1 MGCLMKL
8 YYYGYYRFQV
18 IGAVFWWCV
27 IALFQHFVVGMMP
40 ILDFPLKIL
49 KFIIPAYYLAYP
61 LIIHFKRKRQLSGG
75 IHNIISQK
83 FEKMENKS
91 PNNEQEQFQ
100 NCQSKSLL
108 SSSQIEQLNEFRN
121 KVSIENAKEYP
132 VIRLSGQNMPNLVPG
147 AGIFTAKIKRQ
158 GNIQNLVVMLSTM
171 NAVTEFEKLCFS
183 FGSLPKDFW
192 AEGYLL
198 PSRDGIC
205 YSVLLV
211 TAFRFCG
218 RRITF

>member
-1 MGCLMKL
+1 MNL
-8 YYYGYYRFQV
+8 YYYGSYKSQ
-18 IGAVFWWCV
+18 IACAVLFWCI
-27 IALFQHFVVGMMP
+27 IAFLQYILVGIMP
-40 ILDFPLKIL
+40 TLDFPLKFL
-49 KFIIPAYYLAYP
+49 KFIIPAYCLIYP
-61 LIIHFKRKRQLSGG
+61 LIIHFKRKWQLSRG
-75 IHNIISQK
+75 IDNIINK
-83 FEKMENKS
+83 NIEKMENKS

-147 AGIFTAKIKRQ
+147 AGIFTAKINRQ

-183 FGSLPKDFW
+183 YGSLPKDFW

-198 PSRDGIC
+198 PSRAGIY

>member
-8 YYYGYYRFQV
+8 YYYGHYRFQV
-18 IGAVFWWCV
+18 IAAVFWWCG
-27 IALFQHFVVGMMP
+27 IALFQPILVGMIP
-40 ILDFPLKIL
+40 ILDLPLKLL
-49 KFIIPAYYLAYP
+49 KFIIPTYYLVYP
-61 LIIHFKRKRQLSGG
+61 LIIHFKRKRQMSGG

-83 FEKMENKS
+83 FEKTESKS
-91 PNNEQEQFQ
+91 SDNEQEPFQ

-108 SSSQIEQLNEFRN
+108 SSSQIEQLNELRN
-121 KVSIENAKEYP
+121 KVAIENAKAYP

-147 AGIFTAKIKRQ
+147 AGIFTAKINRQ

-183 FGSLPKDFW
+183 YGSLPKDFW

-198 PSRDGIC
+198 PSRAGIY